1 MGGTFG
7 PTFPS
12 HTPFVAF
19 TMSAL
24 HHLIADPSPA
34 VQTFVRSILES
45 YGFEAAS
52 IKTVSTPQAVLEVA
66 ADMKPDFLLTDW
78 FGKDAPNGIE
88 LHEAVLRH
96 NPGCALAI
104 LATAPTAQ
112 QQVDAD
118 MAGAYFLLAKP
129 FTAPE
134 FRSVMAQAMGE
145 LAKKHPHLAD
155 QIVAQTRANVMT
167 PKIAIPNLPQYRQ
180 GDQVNYLN
188 RRESVKHVI
197 LRRGELV
204 VQLDGVPGLVEA
216 SKLQRL

>member
-88 LHEAVLRH
+88 LHEAVVRH